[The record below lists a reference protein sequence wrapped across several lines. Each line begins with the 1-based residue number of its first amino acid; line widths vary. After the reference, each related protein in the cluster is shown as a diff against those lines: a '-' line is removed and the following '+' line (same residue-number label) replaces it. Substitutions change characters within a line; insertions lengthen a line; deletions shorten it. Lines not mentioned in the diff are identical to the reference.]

1 MRFPDAEYLVLSSR
15 LVPGLD
21 GGFTI
26 ATMQRARHMAAA
38 GVDAGRGPWLLTV
51 DPGARAEHD
60 AHRAEFARL
69 GLLAD
74 PARMRNLFDEAGGAA
89 PPGVTASTEAAGAAA
104 WLVAAARPGALA
116 AGLPYRT
123 VTDAAGHPVID
134 LPVIAGDPDWHLST
148 APVGVWGPEGIIG
161 VLEGFG
167 GLYRAWLSHVVARLR
182 AAARDPERPVVVV
195 CESRQ
200 LGELLVPFAEPGVR
214 IVHTIHTAHTEPPHT
229 PDAPLNPLWA
239 RWFGIMD
246 AFDAIVW
253 PTPSQAAAVAARFGA
268 RDTFAIVPHPA
279 EPAATRVPAA
289 ARTPGRVIMLNRL
302 APGKR
307 VDHAIR
313 AFAAA
318 LAQLPVSAE
327 PGTQAPAARLD
338 IYGDG
343 PARAQLEALID
354 ELGLRGRVHLLGHV
368 PEASTELDDAA
379 LLLLTTAFEGQGLVV
394 VEALSHGCPVISY
407 DVGYGPHDMLA
418 GGGGVLVPSG
428 DLEALGVALV
438 RVLGDER
445 LRERLGAEALAAAH
459 RMDIASSMSAL
470 AAAVARALAGPTRR

>member
-1 MRFPDAEYLVLSSR
+1 MSFPDAEYLVLSSR

-51 DPGARAEHD
+51 DPGSRTEHD
-60 AHRAEFARL
+60 AHRAEFGRL
-69 GLLAD
+69 GLLDD
-74 PARMRNLFDEAGGAA
+74 PARLRNLFDEAGAGASGAA
-89 PPGVTASTEAAGAAA
+89 P
-104 WLVAAARPGALA
+104 WLVSAARPGTLA
-116 AGLPYRT
+116 TDLSYRT
-123 VTDAAGHPVID
+123 VMDAAGSPLID

-148 APVGVWGPEGIIG
+148 APVGVRGPDGIVG
-161 VLEGFG
+161 VLDGFG
-167 GLYRAWLSHVVARLR
+167 GLYRAWLAHVVAQLR
-182 AAARDPERPVVVV
+182 AEAGGPERPVVIV

-229 PDAPLNPLWA
+229 PDAPLNALWT
-239 RWFGIMD
+239 RWFAVMD

-253 PTPSQAAAVAARFGA
+253 PTPSQAAAVARRFGE
-268 RDTFAIVPHPA
+268 RGTFAVVPHPA
-279 EPAATRVPAA
+279 EPVAARAAAA
-289 ARTPGRVIMLNRL
+289 ARTPGRVVMLNRL

-313 AFAAA
+313 AFSGVAAEM
-318 LAQLPVSAE
+318 PD
-327 PGTQAPAARLD
+327 ARLD

-343 PARAQLEALID
+343 PSRTELEALIG
-354 ELGLRGRVHLLGHV
+354 ELGLRGRVTLRGHV
-368 PEASTELDDAA
+368 TEASDELDDAA

-428 DLEALGVALV
+428 DVGALTAALA
-438 RVLGDER
+438 RVLGDEA
-445 LRERLGAEALAAAH
+445 LRERMGAEALAAAH
-459 RMDIASSMSAL
+459 RMDIAASMSAL